1 MSKAFRFGAGGVA
14 LAAGCGV
21 MVLVPALASGG
32 ARTSVGSGKAAAAVA
47 TPFLASLSGAN
58 ETPGAGDP
66 DGAGA
71 ASVTVDP
78 VLGEICVDLRV
89 DNIQTAVAAH
99 IHRGA
104 AGVAGPVV
112 APLTVLP
119 NPTSAQC
126 VTASPLA
133 LAAEIA
139 ANPSGFY
146 VNVHTAD
153 FPNGAIRGQLAP
165 TASTSGTTQL
175 LNEPLRAYDS
185 RTAPDGKFAAGT
197 TRVISV
203 ASGLDAAGKSHI
215 AVPPGST
222 GALLRVTITDT
233 EGPGFL
239 SVYSNALTT
248 VPATSSVNWYAA
260 GAIAGADPNV
270 AVDATSKIKISAVIS
285 ATHVVVDVI
294 GYVF

>member
-1 MSKAFRFGAGGVA
+1 MSKAFRFGAGGLA

-32 ARTSVGSGKAAAAVA
+32 ARTTVGSGKAAAAVA

-58 ETPGAGDP
+58 ETPGAGDA
-66 DGAGA
+66 DGTGA
-71 ASVTVDP
+71 ASVTIDP
-78 VLGEICVDLRV
+78 VTGEICADLRV
-89 DNIQTAVAAH
+89 ENIQTAVMAH

-112 APLTVLP
+112 VPFPVLP
-119 NPTSAQC
+119 NPTAAQC
-126 VTASPLA
+126 VIAAPA

-139 ANPSGFY
+139 GNPSGFY

-153 FPNGAIRGQLAP
+153 FPAGAVRGQLAP
-165 TASTSGTTQL
+165 TASSSGTTQL

-185 RTAPDGKFAAGT
+185 RTSTDGKFTAGT
-197 TRVISV
+197 TRVINL

-233 EGPGFL
+233 DGPGFL

-260 GAIAGADPNV
+260 GAIGGSDPTV
-270 AVDATSKIKISAVIS
+270 AVDASSKIKITAVIS

>member
-1 MSKAFRFGAGGVA
+1 
-14 LAAGCGV
+14 
-21 MVLVPALASGG
+21 MVLVPAIANGN
-32 ARTSVGSGKAAAAVA
+32 ARTNLGSTAKAAAAVA
-47 TPFLASLSGAN
+47 TPFLASLNGAN
-58 ETPGAGDP
+58 EAPATGDV
-66 DGAGA
+66 DGTGA
-71 ASVTVDP
+71 ASVTIDP
-78 VLGEICVDLRV
+78 ATGEICVDLRAE
-89 DNIQTAVAAH
+89 NIQTAVMAH

-112 APLTVLP
+112 VPFPALP

-126 VTASPLA
+126 VTATPV

-139 ANPSGFY
+139 GNPAGFY

-153 FPNGAIRGQLAP
+153 FPNGAIRGQLAL

-185 RTAPDGKFAAGT
+185 RTAPEGKFAAGT
-197 TRVISV
+197 TRTISV

-215 AVPPGST
+215 AVPPGAT

-248 VPATSSVNWYAA
+248 VPASSNVNWDKV
-260 GAIAGADPNV
+260 GAIAGADPTV
-270 AVDATSKIKISAVIS
+270 AVDATSKIKITAVIS